1 MNGINVP
8 QTSALK
14 NSAVA
19 FNIMGTVGQTEVVTP
34 GKIYNVS
41 FVVTN
46 TAKQSVTRTLRIQ
59 VLPQNDGVRN
69 PITAVTTSTFVN
81 DTTNWP
87 RLKKK
92 RFGRLLKR
100 QTQILP
106 LQRILNLIR
115 FHHLVW

>member
-1 MNGINVP
+1 MASMCP

-46 TAKQSVTRTLRIQ
+46 TARQSVTRTLRIQ
-59 VLPQNDGVRN
+59 VLPQNDGIRN
-69 PITAVTTSTFVN
+69 PITAVTTATFVN
-81 DTTNWP
+81 DTTNLAQAEK
-87 RLKKK
+87 R
-92 RFGRLLKR
+92 RFGKRLRLL
-100 QTQILP
+100 TPILP
-106 LQRILNLIR
+106 LQKTSRNTR
-115 FHHLVW
+115 YQKQVW

>member
-1 MNGINVP
+1 MVSTP

-19 FNIMGTVGQTEVVTP
+19 FNIVGTVGQTEVVTP
-34 GKIYNVS
+34 GKIYTVS

-46 TAKQSVTRTLRIQ
+46 TANQSVTRTLRIQ
-59 VLPQNDGVRN
+59 VLPQNDGIRN
-69 PITAVTTSTFVN
+69 PITAVTTGTYVN
-81 DTTNWP
+81 DTSN
-87 RLKKK
+87 LAQAEKI
-92 RFGRLLKR
+92 RFGKPLRLL
-100 QTQILP
+100 TQILP